1 MPDKSYVTLVQ
12 NICPVCGETFETGEL
27 LLDRTLKNSF
37 DKYTVTGFSLC
48 PEHNKM
54 LEEGCQFFIEVRN
67 PPESKTLTINDADRT
82 GRYACMKK
90 EAAQHI
96 FGMETQEINFL
107 EEGILEKLE
116 AKING

>member
-37 DKYTVTGFSLC
+37 DKYTVTGLSFC
-48 PEHNKM
+48 PEHKKM
-54 LEEGCQFFIEVRN
+54 QEEGYQFFIEVKN
-67 PPESKTLTINDADRT
+67 APQGEKLSIEEADRT
-82 GRYACMKK
+82 GRYACIKK
-90 EAAQHI
+90 EAALHI

-107 EEGILEKLE
+107 EEGVLEQLE